1 MTKITAHVVHY
12 RQCKLNLSKAISS
25 LKLSCACHLTKSIM
39 QPYLGFTSSRINTR
53 RCFLLLLASC
63 TTQVAIGAAVCNQY
77 GLGQER
83 GSRVKIGCRHLPDKL
98 SMTLFQ
104 FKRFWNW
111 GQFFF
116 DQARSFIQ
124 IVPCHSRVKLRQIS
138 LVRLHYR
145 NR

>member
-1 MTKITAHVVHY
+1 MTAHVVHY

-25 LKLSCACHLTKSIM
+25 LKLRCACHLTKNIM

-63 TTQVAIGAAVCNQY
+63 TAQVAIGAAVFNQY
-77 GLGQER
+77 GLGQQR
-83 GSRVKIGCRHLPDKL
+83 GSRVKIGCRHLPVKL
-98 SMTLFQ
+98 SMTPL
-104 FKRFWNW
+104 KRLWNW
-111 GQFFF
+111 GQFFL

-124 IVPCHSRVKLRQIS
+124 IVSCHSLVKLRQIS